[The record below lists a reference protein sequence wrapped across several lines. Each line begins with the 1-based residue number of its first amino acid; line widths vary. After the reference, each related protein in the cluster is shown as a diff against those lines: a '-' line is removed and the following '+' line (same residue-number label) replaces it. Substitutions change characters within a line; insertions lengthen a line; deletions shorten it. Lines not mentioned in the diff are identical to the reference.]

1 MEQAN
6 YLSSKLCKKYGQPIH
21 PSIQNSSLIKPFNF
35 STSSANNSIST
46 NSDIC
51 ELTPS
56 TTSNNSVRVSEDNSS
71 SSFSSTSNIKQE
83 ENIPKGIR
91 SKISLN
97 DFDIL
102 ALIGKGAFGEVR
114 LVRKLVDPS
123 YREPGAPPLY
133 DILALKSMKKRVMI
147 KKNYVRHIKEESN
160 VLRMSMTQS
169 GKDST
174 WVITL
179 HYTFQDEYFLHM
191 AMEFVPGGDFMTLLM
206 NKDTLS
212 EEVTKFYVAE
222 IALGIHAIHS
232 LGYIHRDLKPDNI
245 VLDRHGHIKLIDL
258 GLCKK
263 MEYDSDDDLL
273 LPQTEFIKNSTGV
286 TNNGSRMSSTDEFYQ
301 TLRIAGKKSSHK
313 DPKKVYSQ
321 VGTIDYIAP
330 EVLMKKGYGKEC
342 DWWSLGVIMY
352 ESLVGFTPFISDT
365 PEEVYNKILNFK
377 YSFDIPNKVIETL
390 SENCINVLLD
400 FMESADRR
408 LGKGGIE
415 EIKAADWFSN
425 IDWETLPFMRPPIC
439 PVDVKCNEAYESLR
453 RGQLSKELIETVTKN
468 FKATIQNFN
477 HLKITPSELDKIFTT
492 ASSNSSSSSLFLSPP
507 PAIGGLS
514 IQHANPKDYPYP
526 PPHSP
531 HSKILDS
538 YDVNNT
544 QVFKDFTFVLSESK
558 PNNQLDLRMFDKP
571 MNKDYPTSTPSSSNT
586 YISLEKEDTTVS
598 TPSSNISGHGH
609 RRSLSNHI
617 PGLLPPRP
625 SPLTSHSLDQNTSQ
639 SSSHA
644 SSSSSSLPSTPQTHT
659 HSTISKQNNP
669 SNGIAARDS
678 PRSTSQSSSSAPQ
691 GFFSICVGDNSCI
704 PSPPSPS
711 SFKKMKGFQ

>member
-1 MEQAN
+1 MEHAN
-6 YLSSKLCKKYGQPIH
+6 FLSYKLCTKYGLPVH
-21 PSIQNSSLIKPFNF
+21 PSIQMPSNQASFHISPISVNSSVA
-35 STSSANNSIST
+35 S
-46 NSDIC
+46 SDIC
-51 ELTPS
+51 DLTPS
-56 TTSNNSVRVSEDNSS
+56 TTSISSIRTEDSKDKTTPVDS
-71 SSFSSTSNIKQE
+71 LPTE
-83 ENIPKGIR
+83 EKVPKVTR

-114 LVRKLVDPS
+114 LVRKLVDS
-123 YREPGAPPLY
+123 NFREPGAPPLY

-222 IALGIHAIHS
+222 ISLGIHAIHS

-263 MEYDSDDDLL
+263 MEYDEEDEELL
-273 LPQTEFIKNSTGV
+273 LPQTQFIPKNTASMQ
-286 TNNGSRMSSTDEFYQ
+286 NSNSKMSYTDEFYQ

-330 EVLMKKGYGKEC
+330 EVLLKKGYGKEC

-365 PEEVYNKILNFK
+365 PEEVYNKILNYK
-377 YSFDIPNKVIETL
+377 YSFDIPNKIIETL
-390 SENCINVLLD
+390 SEDCINVLLD

-415 EIKAADWFSN
+415 EIKASQWFN
-425 IDWETLPFMRPPIC
+425 TIDWETLPFIRPPIC
-439 PVDVKCNEAYESLR
+439 PVDVKCNEAYEALR
-453 RGQLSKELIETVTKN
+453 RGQLTKELIEGVTKN

-477 HLKITPSELDKIFTT
+477 HLKITPHELDKIFTT
-492 ASSNSSSSSLFLSPP
+492 ASTNSSSMFSGSS
-507 PAIGGLS
+507 PALGPAPTANNKNQPYH
-514 IQHANPKDYPYP
+514 QHQAPLNSGSASSQDPY
-526 PPHSP
+526 
-531 HSKILDS
+531 D
-538 YDVNNT
+538 NT

-558 PNNQLDLRMFDKP
+558 PSNHLDLKMFEKP
-571 MNKDYPTSTPSSSNT
+571 MNKDYPSTNNNT
-586 YISLEKEDTTVS
+586 YISLEKEDS
-598 TPSSNISGHGH
+598 SSNSNPNTPTISGHSH
-609 RRSLSNHI
+609 RRSLSSQG
-617 PGLLPPRP
+617 GLLPPRP
-625 SPLTSHSLDQNTSQ
+625 SYSHEQNTQTPPHPSSVPTPSSQ
-639 SSSHA
+639 
-644 SSSSSSLPSTPQTHT
+644 T
-659 HSTISKQNNP
+659 QNNNNNKP
-669 SNGIAARDS
+669 ISGIAARTS
-678 PRSTSQSSSSAPQ
+678 QRSTPPPSPTSSNQ
-691 GFFSICVGDNSCI
+691 GFFSLCVSDNSCI
-704 PSPPSPS
+704 SSPPSS
-711 SFKKMKGFQ
+711 SLKKINKFN